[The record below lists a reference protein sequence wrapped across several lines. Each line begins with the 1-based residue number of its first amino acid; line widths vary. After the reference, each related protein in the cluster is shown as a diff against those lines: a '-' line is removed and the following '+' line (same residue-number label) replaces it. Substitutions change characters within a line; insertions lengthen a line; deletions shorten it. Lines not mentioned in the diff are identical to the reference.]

1 MHKILV
7 QFLEYLRKLT
17 SSSNRPMSNYWRQTQ
32 PADGLQGHRPANQR
46 QVQNPH
52 TSRRKFT
59 AEEVKRYLR
68 GIDSG
73 GGDRAALVMAQ
84 AGRISSLLDVS
95 MRRHFAGRERIFD
108 RLPFVVF
115 QYTQGK
121 PTFDIARS
129 VSYFSDG
136 DDVEAAMDFASQI
149 IAKAVNRQR

>member
-1 MHKILV
+1 MNKVLV
-7 QFLEYLRKLT
+7 QFLEYLKKLT
-17 SSSNRPMSNYWRQTQ
+17 NSSNRPMANYWRQPQ
-32 PADGLQGHRPANQR
+32 PANGLHEPRPTTQR
-46 QVQNPH
+46 QVSNSDH
-52 TSRRKFT
+52 IRRKFT
-59 AEEVKRYLR
+59 PQEVKRYLR
-68 GIDSG
+68 GAES
-73 GGDRAALVMAQ
+73 GDRAALVMAQ
-84 AGRISSLLDVS
+84 AARISSLLDVG

-136 DDVEAAMDFASQI
+136 DDVEAAIDFASRI